1 MKDVLEFAN
10 RDEFRKWLSYNCLS
24 NEGVWILFRKSGE
37 PKTIKANEALEE
49 ALWVD

>member
-24 NEGVWILFRKSGE
+24 TRAFGFY
-37 PKTIKANEALEE
+37 LENQE
-49 ALWVD
+49 NQKQ

>member
-24 NEGVWILFRKSGE
+24 NEGVLDFYLEKSGE
-37 PKTIKANEALEE
+37 PKTIKANEAL
-49 ALWVD
+49 